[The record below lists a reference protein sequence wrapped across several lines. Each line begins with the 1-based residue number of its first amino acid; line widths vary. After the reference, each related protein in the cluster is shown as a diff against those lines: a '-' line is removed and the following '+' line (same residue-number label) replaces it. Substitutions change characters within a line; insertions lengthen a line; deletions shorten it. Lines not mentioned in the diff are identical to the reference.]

1 MISRRLL
8 RIKVIKALYS
18 HLSTGG
24 DSLIASQ
31 KTLMHSVAKS
41 YDLYHLLLRLIVD
54 VADHAE
60 GVIEQ
65 RRKKKLPT
73 QEDLNPNTKFVDN
86 RVVALIRN
94 SESLNGYLESKGLS
108 WAHRGEL
115 VRKLYQNLI
124 AKPYYKDYMAEPK
137 RSFPEDVRLVT
148 DFFSNELEDFGY
160 FYEVLEEDSIYWMDE
175 MEFELSQA
183 IKTLKAL
190 GREDADLKL
199 QPLYKDPEDQQYV
212 KDLFTTAVVK
222 HGESLAY
229 IEKFI
234 SNWDLE
240 RVAFMDKII
249 MLAALTE
256 LTGFATIP
264 VKVTLDEYIEISKY
278 YSTPNSG
285 FFINGVMDRIV
296 DDLRKNGRLNK
307 LGRGLVEK

>member
-8 RIKVIKALYS
+8 RIKVIKALYC
-18 HLSTGG
+18 HLCTGG

-31 KTLMHSVAKS
+31 KTLMHSVTKS
-41 YDLYHLLLRLIVD
+41 YDLYHLLLRTIVD

-86 RVVALIRN
+86 RVIALIRG
-94 SESLNGYLESKGLS
+94 SESLNGYLQSKGLS

-115 VRKLYQNLI
+115 IRKLYQNM
-124 AKPYYKDYMAEPK
+124 AGKSYYREYMANPK
-137 RSFPEDVRLVT
+137 RSFAEDMRLVT
-148 DFFSNELEDFGY
+148 DFLCNELEDCDY

-183 IKTLKAL
+183 IKTVRGL
-190 GREDADLKL
+190 GSGDTDLRL

-212 KDLFTTAVVK
+212 KDLFVKAVVE

-229 IEKFI
+229 IDKFI
-234 SNWDLE
+234 NNWDLE
-240 RVAFMDKII
+240 RVAFMDKIV

-256 LTGFATIP
+256 LTTFPTIP